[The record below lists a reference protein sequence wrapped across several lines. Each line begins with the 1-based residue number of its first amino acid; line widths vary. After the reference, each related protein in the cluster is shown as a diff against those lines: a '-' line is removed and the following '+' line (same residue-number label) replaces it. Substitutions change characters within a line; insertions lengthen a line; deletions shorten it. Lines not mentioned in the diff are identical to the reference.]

1 MIVVCHVFVV
11 TVYIGVIVIVLV
23 IVLMR
28 MLSIF
33 RPKNSNAIAMM
44 TMRQQLMREPEGVR
58 EEE

>member
-1 MIVVCHVFVV
+1 MISVCHVFVV
-11 TVYIGVIVIVLV
+11 TVHIGVIMLV

-28 MLSIF
+28 MLTIF